1 MIIID
6 GPSRDK
12 TCSSVVTF
20 ASPVSTGMSIS
31 CGWRDSVDD
40 VRLSLKCS
48 LPSGHSII
56 HQWYGYTEKP
66 GENRIA
72 LTWD

>member
-6 GPSRDK
+6 GPSCDK

-31 CGWRDSVDD
+31 CGSKDSLQY

-48 LPSGHSII
+48 LPCGHSVI
-56 HQWYGYTEKP
+56 HQWYGFTEKT
-66 GENRIA
+66 GENCIA
-72 LTWD
+72 LKWD